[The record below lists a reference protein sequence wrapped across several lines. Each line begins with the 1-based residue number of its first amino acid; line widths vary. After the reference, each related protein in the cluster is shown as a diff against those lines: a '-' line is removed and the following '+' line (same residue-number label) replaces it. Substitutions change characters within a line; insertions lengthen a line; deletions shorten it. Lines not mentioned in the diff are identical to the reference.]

1 LDRIQNFFKP
11 LVNFHLHYSTKKCR
25 LGKKLWVYNK
35 NCGKKMFGKKMY
47 PAPGGNLVDQAT
59 FKNIG
64 EKITDFY

>member
-1 LDRIQNFFKP
+1 
-11 LVNFHLHYSTKKCR
+11 
-25 LGKKLWVYNK
+25 
-35 NCGKKMFGKKMY
+35 MFGKKMY